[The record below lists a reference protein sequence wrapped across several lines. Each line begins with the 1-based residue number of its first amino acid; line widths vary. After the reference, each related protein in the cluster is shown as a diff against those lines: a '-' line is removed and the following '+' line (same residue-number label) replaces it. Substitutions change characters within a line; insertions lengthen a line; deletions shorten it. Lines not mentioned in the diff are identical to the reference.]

1 MKMWLK
7 SVDFYTSFTQHR
19 GHVFQRYGISLV
31 INRFIIG
38 NKVHVY
44 SNIGARKDNEY
55 WVL

>member
-38 NKVHVY
+38 NKVY
-44 SNIGARKDNEY
+44 SNISARKDNEY